1 MTLAL
6 VVPCKNEYRR
16 LDPSAFLDAIRAFP
30 WLTFLF
36 VDDGSTD
43 ETAETLA
50 FLERQSP
57 AVQALYLPR
66 NVGKAEAVRAGVPN
80 VKQMKKTLT
89 FEYSVSRRNIE
100 GGTGPK
106 SVKQQFGKAEAI
118 LKKFKK

>member
-1 MTLAL
+1 MQDCDPKTYLCTSRNAL
-6 VVPCKNEYRR
+6 KKAKLSKGR
-16 LDPSAFLDAIRAFP
+16 LRSNGEAARQGLEFTDLSDAA
-30 WLTFLF
+30 WA
-36 VDDGSTD
+36 S
-43 ETAETLA
+43 
-50 FLERQSP
+50 
-57 AVQALYLPR
+57 
-66 NVGKAEAVRAGVPN
+66 AGVPN

>member
-1 MTLAL
+1 VMKEALESARFNFDKMHAKMLPALLATDLADLL
-6 VVPCKNEYRR
+6 VESGVPFR
-16 LDPSAFLDAIRAFP
+16 DAHH
-30 WLTFLF
+30 
-36 VDDGSTD
+36 VVGSLVGEAARQGLEFTD
-43 ETAETLA
+43 L
-50 FLERQSP
+50 SD
-57 AVQALYLPR
+57 
-66 NVGKAEAVRAGVPN
+66 EAWASAGVPN